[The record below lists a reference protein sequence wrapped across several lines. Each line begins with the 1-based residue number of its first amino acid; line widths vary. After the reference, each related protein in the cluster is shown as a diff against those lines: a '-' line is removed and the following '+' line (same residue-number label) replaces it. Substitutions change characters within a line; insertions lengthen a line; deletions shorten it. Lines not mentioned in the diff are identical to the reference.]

1 MVSSLCPVDA
11 VDVVVIGAGASG
23 LACAQALSRA
33 GLRVAVLEARNRVG
47 GRVFTLRMPTGEII
61 ELGAQV
67 VHTTLDQSLLG
78 LISKTGIRTAPYAF
92 DSDVY
97 VVHDGVRWDAASLSR
112 YRSPAPWA
120 VVRQLGTESAS
131 TGTVANALAH
141 LPDDQ
146 RILATAWLEQVVGGD
161 CRTLDIAGVVLDRD
175 SRHTGDEIVVVDGFD
190 KVTEALSRGL
200 DVRLTSP
207 VQTIR
212 WSRYGIETES
222 GVLSARAAVV
232 TVPPSVILNGG
243 LNFEP
248 SLADDKY
255 AALPSLAST
264 DALSVVLTT
273 AEPARRPVWVMLVD
287 NPRGFWWTKA
297 GSPHVVGHVKGP
309 AAACA
314 REWGWTADHA
324 AQVAVA
330 VDPGLGAVTS
340 VGLLD
345 WGADPWALGAYT
357 VPVSGIDDASRRWA
371 EPVDGVLFFAGE
383 ATADRGLRGLVQ
395 GAISTGLRAARD
407 VLNRLGHV

>member
-1 MVSSLCPVDA
+1 
-11 VDVVVIGAGASG
+11 
-23 LACAQALSRA
+23 
-33 GLRVAVLEARNRVG
+33 LRVAVLEARNRVG
-47 GRVFTLRMPTGEII
+47 GRVCTLRTPTGDVI

-67 VHTTLDQSLLG
+67 VHTTLDQSLVELM
-78 LISKTGIRTAPYAF
+78 SKTGIRTAPYAF

-112 YRSPAPWA
+112 YRSPAPW
-120 VVRQLGTESAS
+120 VVERQLGTDFAN

-141 LPDDQ
+141 LPDSH
-146 RILATAWLEQVVGGD
+146 RVLATAWLEQVVGGD
-161 CRTLDIAGVVLDRD
+161 CRTLDVAGIVIDRA
-175 SRHTGDEIVVVDGFD
+175 SRHPGNEIVVVDGFD

-200 DVRLTSP
+200 DIRLASP
-207 VQTIR
+207 VETIR
-212 WSRYGIETES
+212 WSRRDVETES

-248 SLADDKY
+248 PLATDKF

-273 AEPARRPVWVMLVD
+273 AEPAQRSVWAVLVD
-287 NPRGFWWTKA
+287 NPRGLWWTKA

-309 AAACA
+309 AAARA

-330 VDPGLGAVTS
+330 LDPGLGAVTS
-340 VGLLD
+340 VELRD

-395 GAISTGLRAARD
+395 GAISSGLRAARD
-407 VLNRLGHV
+407 LLSRLGHA

>member
-1 MVSSLCPVDA
+1 MDA
-11 VDVVVIGAGASG
+11 VDVAVLGAGASG

-47 GRVFTLRMPTGEII
+47 GRICTVRMPTGDVI

-67 VHTTLDQSLLG
+67 VHTTLDQSLLE

-97 VVHDGVRWDAASLSR
+97 VVHRGVRWDAASLSR
-112 YRSPAPWA
+112 YRSPTPWA
-120 VVRQLGTESAS
+120 VERQLGIGVAN

-141 LPDDQ
+141 LPDEQ

-161 CRTLDIAGVVLDRD
+161 CRTLDVAGVVIDRD
-175 SRHTGDEIVVVDGFD
+175 SRHPGNEIVVVDGFD
-190 KVTEALSRGL
+190 KVTETLSRGL
-200 DVRLTSP
+200 DIRLASP
-207 VQTIR
+207 VGTIR
-212 WSRYGIETES
+212 WSRRGVETE
-222 GVLSARAAVV
+222 GGMLSARAAVV

-248 SLADDKY
+248 PLATDKF

-273 AEPARRPVWVMLVD
+273 AEPARRSVWAMLVD
-287 NPRGFWWTKA
+287 NPQGLWWTKA
-297 GSPHVVGHVKGP
+297 GSPHVIGHVKGP
-309 AAACA
+309 AAAGA
-314 REWGWTADHA
+314 REWGFTADHA

-330 VDPGLGAVTS
+330 LDPGLGAVTS
-340 VGLLD
+340 VGLHD
-345 WGADPWALGAYT
+345 WGADPWARGAYT
-357 VPVSGIDDASRRWA
+357 VPVTGVDNASRRWA

-395 GAISTGLRAARD
+395 GAINSGLRAARHL
-407 VLNRLGHV
+407 LNRLGHV

>member
-1 MVSSLCPVDA
+1 VA
-11 VDVVVIGAGASG
+11 VLGAGASG

-33 GLRVAVLEARNRVG
+33 GLRVVVLEARNRVG
-47 GRVFTLRMPTGEII
+47 GRVCTLRMPTGEII

-67 VHTTLDQSLLG
+67 VHATPDQSLFE

-112 YRSPAPWA
+112 YRSPAPW
-120 VVRQLGTESAS
+120 VVERQLGTDLAS
-131 TGTVANALAH
+131 TGSVASALAH
-141 LPDDQ
+141 LPDNH

-161 CRTLDIAGVVLDRD
+161 CRTLDVAGVVIDRE
-175 SRHTGDEIVVVDGFD
+175 SRHPGNEIVVIDGFD
-190 KVTEALSRGL
+190 MVTEALSRGL
-200 DVRLTSP
+200 DIRLASP
-207 VQTIR
+207 VETIH
-212 WSRYGIETES
+212 WSRRGVETES
-222 GVLSARAAVV
+222 GVISARAAVV

-243 LNFEP
+243 LNFKP
-248 SLADDKY
+248 PLAADKF

-264 DALSVVLTT
+264 DALSVVLTM
-273 AEPARRPVWVMLVD
+273 AEPARRSVWAVLVD
-287 NPRGFWWTKA
+287 NPRGLWWTKA
-297 GSPHVVGHVKGP
+297 GSAHVVGHVKGP

-330 VDPGLGAVTS
+330 LDPELGAVTS
-340 VGLLD
+340 VGLRD

-357 VPVSGIDDASRRWA
+357 VPVTGIDDASRRWA
-371 EPVDGVLFFAGE
+371 DPVDGVLFFAGE

-395 GAISTGLRAARD
+395 GAISSGLRAARD
-407 VLNRLGHV
+407 LLNRLGHV

>member
-1 MVSSLCPVDA
+1 MA
-11 VDVVVIGAGASG
+11 VLGAGASG
-23 LACAQALSRA
+23 LACAQALSLA
-33 GLRVAVLEARNRVG
+33 GLHVAVLEARNRVG
-47 GRVFTLRMPTGEII
+47 GRVCTQRMPTGEVI

-67 VHTTLDQSLLG
+67 VHATLDQSLFE

-112 YRSPAPWA
+112 YRAPAPW
-120 VVRQLGTESAS
+120 VVERQLGTDFAN

-141 LPDDQ
+141 LPDNH

-161 CRTLDIAGVVLDRD
+161 CRTLDVAGVVIDRD
-175 SRHTGDEIVVVDGFD
+175 SRHPGNETVVIDGFD

-200 DVRLTSP
+200 DIRLASP
-207 VQTIR
+207 VETIR
-212 WSRYGIETES
+212 WSRRGVETES

-248 SLADDKY
+248 PLAADKF

-264 DALSVVLTT
+264 DAISVVLTT
-273 AEPARRPVWVMLVD
+273 AEPARRSVWTMLVD
-287 NPRGFWWTKA
+287 NPRGLWWTKA

-309 AAACA
+309 AATSA
-314 REWGWTADHA
+314 RKWEWTADHA
-324 AQVAVA
+324 NEVAVA

-340 VGLLD
+340 VLVHD
-345 WGADPWALGAYT
+345 WGTDPWALGAFS
-357 VPVSGIDDASRRWA
+357 VPVLGIDCASRIWA
-371 EPVDGVLFFAGE
+371 DPVDDVLFFAGE
-383 ATADRGLRGLVQ
+383 ATAGRGMRGLVQ
-395 GAISTGLRAARD
+395 GAISSGLRAANE
-407 VLNRLGHV
+407 LIKSAGHE